1 MKPDDSF
8 WLSAKPRNS
17 GRRIHSSVKEVNS
30 KGGQGEP
37 FPEDPEERPKDLGV
51 QEDPCIHG

>member
-1 MKPDDSF
+1 MT
-8 WLSAKPRNS
+8 AS
-17 GRRIHSSVKEVNS
+17 GFHKTKEFRKKDTQGSVKEVNS